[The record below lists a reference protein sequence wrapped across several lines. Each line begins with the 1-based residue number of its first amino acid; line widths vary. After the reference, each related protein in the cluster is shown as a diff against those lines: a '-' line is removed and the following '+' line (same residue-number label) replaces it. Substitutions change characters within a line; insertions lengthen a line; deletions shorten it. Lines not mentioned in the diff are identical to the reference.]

1 MCSSDEKKTKR
12 LLKELPFYNMP
23 IEKPKIKKLKNIE
36 MLRELPFYDELN
48 IVKSAKA
55 LKNYARSYSMEIIK
69 DKDENLNDP
78 LIELET
84 RKSVI
89 KVLFRD
95 LLIEMKGF
103 KYQMTLKV
111 LLSKQKTEDIDFL
124 AVYFNSV
131 AKRLIN
137 LNEHGLNKS
146 FQQILYTID
155 N

>member
-1 MCSSDEKKTKR
+1 
-12 LLKELPFYNMP
+12 MP

-36 MLRELPFYDELN
+36 MLRKHDELN

-78 LIELET
+78 LIELEA

-103 KYQMTLKV
+103 KYQMKLKV
-111 LLSKQKTEDIDFL
+111 LLSKQKNEDI
-124 AVYFNSV
+124 
-131 AKRLIN
+131 
-137 LNEHGLNKS
+137 NKK
-146 FQQILYTID
+146 
-155 N
+155 

>member
-1 MCSSDEKKTKR
+1 
-12 LLKELPFYNMP
+12 MP

-78 LIELET
+78 LIELEA

-103 KYQMTLKV
+103 KYQMKLKV
-111 LLSKQKTEDIDFL
+111 LLSKQKNEDI
-124 AVYFNSV
+124 
-131 AKRLIN
+131 
-137 LNEHGLNKS
+137 NKK
-146 FQQILYTID
+146 
-155 N
+155 

>member
-1 MCSSDEKKTKR
+1 
-12 LLKELPFYNMP
+12 
-23 IEKPKIKKLKNIE
+23 

-78 LIELET
+78 LIELEA

-103 KYQMTLKV
+103 KYQMKLKV
-111 LLSKQKTEDIDFL
+111 LLSKQKNEDI
-124 AVYFNSV
+124 
-131 AKRLIN
+131 
-137 LNEHGLNKS
+137 NKK
-146 FQQILYTID
+146 
-155 N
+155 